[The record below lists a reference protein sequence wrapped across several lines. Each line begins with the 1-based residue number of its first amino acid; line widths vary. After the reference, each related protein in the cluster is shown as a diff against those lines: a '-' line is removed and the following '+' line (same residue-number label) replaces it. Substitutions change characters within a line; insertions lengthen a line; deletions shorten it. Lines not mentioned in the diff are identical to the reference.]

1 MMINNQ
7 DDHLL
12 VAVQDTGIGIRQED
26 IPIVFERFRQ
36 IDGSLTRQAGGTG
49 LGMPITKQLVEL
61 HGGRIWLESQMG
73 EGTTFWFTI
82 PLYLKVG
89 KQQSFS
95 R

>member
-1 MMINNQ
+1 M
-7 DDHLL
+7 
-12 VAVQDTGIGIRQED
+12 
-26 IPIVFERFRQ
+26 FERFRQ

-61 HGGRIWLESQMG
+61 HGGSIWLESQMG